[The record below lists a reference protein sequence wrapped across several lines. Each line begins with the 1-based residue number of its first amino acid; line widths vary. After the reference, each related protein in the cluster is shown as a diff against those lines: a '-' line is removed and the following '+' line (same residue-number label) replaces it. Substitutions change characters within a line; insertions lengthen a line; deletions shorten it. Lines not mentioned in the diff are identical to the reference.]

1 MTIDR
6 RFTSS
11 CFLATLALALAA
23 LASASASASGSGA
36 PAAAAPAPALPA
48 VTADPAPALPAVTT
62 DPASPLPLDPA
73 IATGRY
79 ANGLTWYIRDNARPE
94 KRAQLWLAVNAGSVL
109 EGEDQRGL
117 AHFVEHMCF
126 DGTRKF
132 PKFEITRYLEAIGMR
147 LGPDFNAFT
156 DFDETVYMIKV
167 PTDKPE
173 FVDKG
178 IEILSEWAHAVSF
191 DPAEFERERRV
202 VIEEW
207 RLGRGAEARMRDR
220 QLPIVLAGSRY
231 ADRLPIGTLASLE
244 QAKREALM
252 RFYHDWYRPDLMAV
266 VAVGDFSA
274 YGRERLERQ
283 LRQSFAGLA
292 NPVPERPRTAFPV
305 PEHADTRYA
314 IATDSEATGSRAA
327 IEVMQPKRPER
338 GVGDYR
344 RELVEGLYHGM
355 LNARLSE
362 LTRRPDPPFRFAVS
376 TSGSFIRPIEVE
388 RQIAAVAN
396 GGLLP
401 GLQALLAEVERVH
414 RHGFSAA
421 ELERQKA
428 VYLRQLESAFAERD
442 KVESERRAGEIQGL
456 FLDAQ
461 AVPGEAF
468 ELALSRKLLPGI
480 ELDEVNRLAASW
492 TSEAN
497 RVIEIN
503 APAKPDVPVP
513 AEAQLREVFAAVQR
527 SDVAAWVD
535 RTREGPLVPEP
546 PKPGTV
552 VAESR
557 IAELGVTEWRL
568 SNGARVVLKPTDFK
582 NDEVLLSGFSPGG
595 LSLVPEASFTSGQL
609 APALVREG
617 GLGTFDAVTLRK
629 ALTGKAAEAGAALGE
644 FEEDVRGGAS
654 PRDVE
659 TMFQLAYLSLTAPRR
674 DQDAYRSAVAR
685 LRAAIENRSSQPQVV
700 FADKMQKAL
709 HPGDPRERPLT
720 VERLAELDY
729 DTAFRLYQE
738 RFADASQFT
747 FFLVGNFTV
756 DAIRPLVLTYL
767 GGLPSLGR
775 KESWRPVGGKPPDGV
790 VHVPVVKGKEPKS
803 MVRIVF
809 SGDGQYTRQ
818 NVHDLTT
825 LLRLVD
831 LRLHEV
837 LRDEMG
843 GVYGVGVGGALDSRP
858 YERFTVTISFS
869 CAPEKVEELTHAVFQ
884 ELEALQRRG
893 TDQEHLDKIKAS
905 QRRERE
911 TSLKENGFWLGV
923 LTNYYR
929 SAWDPRDILRF
940 DELVERMSTARLQ
953 AAAREYLPLGRYVI
967 GVLSPESAGAA
978 GGAPAAAPAQPAAP
992 PPQPRPAQPPA

>member
-1 MTIDR
+1 MTTTMHG
-6 RFTSS
+6 RFAAWL
-11 CFLATLALALAA
+11 LAALALAA
-23 LASASASASGSGA
+23 A
-36 PAAAAPAPALPA
+36 PASTGAAAPAPPAPTPAAPAMTAPAPPPAPATPAAAGLPAAAAALPA
-48 VTADPAPALPAVTT
+48 VPAAPAA
-62 DPASPLPLDPA
+62 PLPLDPA
-73 IATGRY
+73 IATGRF

-109 EGEDQRGL
+109 EDEDQRGL

-132 PKFEITRYLEAIGMR
+132 PKFEITKYLEAIGMR

-173 FVDKG
+173 FIDKG
-178 IEILSEWAHAVSF
+178 IETLAEWAHAVSF
-191 DPAEFERERRV
+191 DPAEFERERGV

-207 RLGRGAEARMRDR
+207 RGGRGAEARMRDK
-220 QLPIVLAGSRY
+220 QLPIALQGSRY
-231 ADRLPIGTLASLE
+231 ADRLPIGTLETLQ

-266 VAVGDFSA
+266 IAVGDFGA
-274 YGRERLERQ
+274 YGRERLEKQ

-292 NPVPERPRTAFPV
+292 NPTSERPRAAFPV
-305 PEHADTRYA
+305 PDHADTRFA
-314 IATDSEATGSRAA
+314 IATDSEATRSRAS
-327 IEVMQPKRPER
+327 IEMMQPKRSELL
-338 GVGDYR
+338 VGDYR

-355 LNARLSE
+355 LNARLNE
-362 LTRRPDPPFRFAVS
+362 LARRPDPPFQFAFS
-376 TSGSFIRPIEVE
+376 FTGSFVRPIEVE
-388 RQIAAVAN
+388 REIAAVRN
-396 GGLLP
+396 GGLVP
-401 GLQALLAEVERVH
+401 GLEALLTEVERVH

-428 VYLRQLESAFAERD
+428 AQLRELESSFAERD

-456 FLDAQ
+456 FLNAQ

-468 ELALSRKLLPGI
+468 ELALTRKLLPGI
-480 ELDEVNRLAASW
+480 GLDEVNRLAARWS
-492 TSEAN
+492 SEAN

-513 AEAQLREVFAAVQR
+513 AEAQLREVFAAVRR
-527 SDVAAWVD
+527 SDVGAWVD
-535 RTREGPLVPEP
+535 RTREGPLVPVP
-546 PKPGTV
+546 PRPGTV

-568 SNGARVVLKPTDFK
+568 SNGARVVLKPTEFK

-595 LSLVPEASFTSGQL
+595 LSLVPEVSFTSGQL
-609 APALVREG
+609 ASAVVREG

-629 ALTGKAAEAGAALGE
+629 ALTGKSADADAALAG
-644 FEEDVRGGAS
+644 FEQTVRGTAS

-674 DQDAYRSAVAR
+674 DPDAYRSAVAR
-685 LRAAIENRSSQPQVV
+685 LKAAIENRSSQPQVA
-700 FADKMQKAL
+700 FSDKMQEAL

-747 FFLVGNFTV
+747 FFLVGNFTPET
-756 DAIRPLVLTYL
+756 IRPLVLTYL
-767 GGLPSLGR
+767 GGLPSLDR
-775 KESWRPVGGKPPDGV
+775 KENWRPVGGKPPAGV
-790 VHVPVVKGKEPKS
+790 VQVSVIKGKEPKS
-803 MVRIVF
+803 AVRIVF
-809 SGDGQYTRQ
+809 SGDARYSRE

-825 LLRLVD
+825 LLRLLD
-831 LRLHEV
+831 MRLHEV
-837 LRDEMG
+837 LRDDMG
-843 GVYGVGVGGALDSRP
+843 AVYGVAVHGALDFQP
-858 YERFTVTISFS
+858 YERRTVTISFS
-869 CAPEKVEELTHAVFQ
+869 CAPEKVAALTHAVFQ
-884 ELEALQRRG
+884 EIEAIQSHG
-893 TDQEHLDKIKAS
+893 TDQDHLDKIKAS

-911 TSLKENGFWLGV
+911 TNLKENGFWISV
-923 LTNYYR
+923 LPNYYR
-929 SAWDPRDILRF
+929 SAWDPRGILRF
-940 DELVERMSTARLQ
+940 DELVERESSERLQ
-953 AAAREYLPLGRYVI
+953 AAAREYLPTSRYVI
-967 GVLSPESAGAA
+967 GVLSPESA
-978 GGAPAAAPAQPAAP
+978 AAAPGKQAAP
-992 PPQPRPAQPPA
+992 EPRPPG